1 MQPAAL
7 VAITLSI
14 VNTNNR
20 ELLRRCLDTIRSTV
34 QRPTYEVIVVDNAS
48 SDGSAEMVR
57 SDYPEFRVICNSR
70 REGYGSSHNRAIREA
85 TGNYVLIL
93 NEDME
98 MLAGAIDT
106 MVAKADS
113 IADLGVLGCRILNA
127 DRSLQHSCF
136 RFPTL
141 SQELF
146 EAMFPYTLMLRTSR
160 MRSKMYD
167 WTHDEDRDVDI
178 VLGCCMLLP
187 RSAIERVGSF
197 DPAFFVYS
205 EEHDLCR
212 RMRDAGLRVRFTP
225 QAEMIHF
232 GGETSKRMSLK
243 MALIQLDSRTRFFRK
258 HYGVLS
264 AFLFR
269 LIVLLGAALRS
280 VGWGVRLLRRGRTDR
295 DAAAKLVEYWASLK
309 FVATWKP

>member
-1 MQPAAL
+1 METP
-7 VAITLSI
+7 SF
-14 VNTNNR
+14 
-20 ELLRRCLDTIRSTV
+20 
-34 QRPTYEVIVVDNAS
+34 
-48 SDGSAEMVR
+48 SA
-57 SDYPEFRVICNSR
+57 
-70 REGYGSSHNRAIREA
+70 
-85 TGNYVLIL
+85 T
-93 NEDME
+93 
-98 MLAGAIDT
+98 
-106 MVAKADS
+106 
-113 IADLGVLGCRILNA
+113 
-127 DRSLQHSCF
+127 
-136 RFPTL
+136 
-141 SQELF
+141 
-146 EAMFPYTLMLRTSR
+146 
-160 MRSKMYD
+160 
-167 WTHDEDRDVDI
+167 
-178 VLGCCMLLP
+178 
-187 RSAIERVGSF
+187 
-197 DPAFFVYS
+197 
-205 EEHDLCR
+205 R